1 MSPEG
6 PSPTSSPAKVPGAT
20 QNRRPPPGGGLPE
33 GVAGSPVVARLRRHD
48 LPVVALLVGVLL
60 LPFAWALRDFR
71 GVDDAHIT
79 FVFAR
84 SFAEGR
90 GLTWNG
96 APGLGTSSPFFA
108 VVLGSL
114 ARVTGAEVPAL
125 GIVLGW
131 VAVWAGAV
139 ALYALGRAEGWPR
152 AGAAGALVWAAAGYR
167 LHLGGEYLPAVALA
181 LLAAVAFRR
190 GRALAAGCCLALA
203 AMFRAEVGL
212 AAPLLAAAR
221 VVQAGWRPGAR
232 EVLRAALAA
241 LAVTAL
247 WVLVLQAL
255 AGAVV
260 PQTMEAKRAQA
271 GSALRFW
278 DPGPRL
284 AQLWA
289 DPGSGFSSGAPWV
302 FWVLAVLGVVV
313 LARRARA
320 APFAL
325 VLVLWGIVHLL
336 ALHALGVAIYPWY
349 ATPVRLAAY
358 LLACL
363 AAEAPWLL
371 PRRGRRALATAVGVL
386 LALALAGQAT
396 ILPALAWTP
405 DGARAASYRAVGEL
419 ADRYPPGTTL
429 ASIEVGFVGYYSR
442 QPVLDVLGLVSPDVS
457 LDAVRAGDL
466 AANVRRLDPDLLMM
480 PLASGS
486 LYYSAM
492 GEPRALLERYQLDH
506 LVLATGFP
514 VALYR
519 RREIPALGE
528 VGHDLL
534 VRAAST
540 GRVSR
545 IGSEDGVSMLG
556 LGVRGGDSAALSA
569 PPGRWG
575 GLRLATQGARA
586 GARVE
591 VVVRTPGGRREAWTF
606 DAPAG
611 AWRWQTTPPFETG
624 RRARVV
630 LRCLAPP
637 EVACRF
643 GQPHLLRP

>member
-1 MSPEG
+1 VAAA
-6 PSPTSSPAKVPGAT
+6 AK
-20 QNRRPPPGGGLPE
+20 
-33 GVAGSPVVARLRRHD
+33 
-48 LPVVALLVGVLL
+48 
-60 LPFAWALRDFR
+60 
-71 GVDDAHIT
+71 
-79 FVFAR
+79 
-84 SFAEGR
+84 
-90 GLTWNG
+90 
-96 APGLGTSSPFFA
+96 GT
-108 VVLGSL
+108 
-114 ARVTGAEVPAL
+114 
-125 GIVLGW
+125 
-131 VAVWAGAV
+131 
-139 ALYALGRAEGWPR
+139 PR
-152 AGAAGALVWAAAGYR
+152 AR
-167 LHLGGEYLPAVALA
+167 DGG
-181 LLAAVAFRR
+181 R
-190 GRALAAGCCLALA
+190 
-203 AMFRAEVGL
+203 
-212 AAPLLAAAR
+212 
-221 VVQAGWRPGAR
+221 
-232 EVLRAALAA
+232 
-241 LAVTAL
+241 
-247 WVLVLQAL
+247 
-255 AGAVV
+255 
-260 PQTMEAKRAQA
+260 
-271 GSALRFW
+271 
-278 DPGPRL
+278 
-284 AQLWA
+284 
-289 DPGSGFSSGAPWV
+289 
-302 FWVLAVLGVVV
+302 
-313 LARRARA
+313 
-320 APFAL
+320 
-325 VLVLWGIVHLL
+325 
-336 ALHALGVAIYPWY
+336 
-349 ATPVRLAAY
+349 
-358 LLACL
+358 
-363 AAEAPWLL
+363 
-371 PRRGRRALATAVGVL
+371 VL

-519 RREIPALGE
+519 RARDPGARRGRPRPAGAGGEHGEGVPHRLG
-528 VGHDLL
+528 
-534 VRAAST
+534 
-540 GRVSR
+540 GRGVDARPRGSR
-545 IGSEDGVSMLG
+545 
-556 LGVRGGDSAALSA
+556 RDSAALSA